1 MCPKN
6 LPGLDQ
12 VDQFEQGG
20 PVEENPLKCQDEEEC
35 WLKYRYRVGRYSE
48 AAKRETGEC
57 DNVPENEKTICN
69 LFLGVGKREL
79 NSVFPSLEEPPARR
93 SGFANPLTRDLTRCT
108 NYPFCYYTPGK
119 KKFMIKKSARETGLG
134 EKANAVPS
142 SDTNNQN
149 CKLNDLLCMGGVG
162 RKRSVSRLIH
172 ILLTIKNYSTR
183 PAQIINDNMPR
194 DVYN

>member
-12 VDQFEQGG
+12 VDRAEQGG
-20 PVEENPLKCQDEEEC
+20 PTEENPLKCQDEEEC

-79 NSVFPSLEEPPARR
+79 NSVVPSLEEPPARR
-93 SGFANPLTRDLTRCT
+93 SGFANPLTRDLKRCK
-108 NYPFCYYTPGK
+108 NYPFCYYTPGGK
-119 KKFMIKKSARETGLG
+119 KKFMIKKAARATGHE
-134 EKANAVPS
+134 EKVNAVPS
-142 SDTNNQN
+142 SDTNNKICDVNDMLCVQN
-149 CKLNDLLCMGGVG
+149 GGVG
-162 RKRSVSRLIH
+162 RKRSVSRLIP
-172 ILLTIKNYSTR
+172 ILLKVKNYS
-183 PAQIINDNMPR
+183 I
-194 DVYN
+194 